1 VWGYC
6 NYDDRGVGYPRDCG
20 KTGYVDSLW
29 FAMPTS
35 SRFVVLNARTPGSSL
50 ALYTGAQ
57 CPSPLSAIW
66 TKHENLYCDS
76 YGYKNGGNWFS
87 RPMLMLHCSDAPTI
101 QAVPVSASGTAVPD
115 NTATAA
121 KRAGGCA
128 TTELGV
134 ELGKSPIN
142 EPSAPRA
149 STPPETLAIGRRGV
163 SPPAPGAD
171 MPEPPDPRCA
181 IEIRVRLFGFCTVLL
196 HTLLL

>member
-1 VWGYC
+1 MRSPFPSRRLFLVLRHATC
-6 NYDDRGVGYPRDCG
+6 PRCQPSG
-20 KTGYVDSLW
+20 RSTRTSTAT
-29 FAMPTS
+29 AMVTKM
-35 SRFVVLNARTPGSSL
+35 A
-50 ALYTGAQ
+50 
-57 CPSPLSAIW
+57 AI
-66 TKHENLYCDS
+66 
-76 YGYKNGGNWFS
+76 GFQ
-87 RPMLMLHCSDAPTI
+87 RPMLMMHCSDAPTI